1 MVNQTKRKNNR
12 KNKTQKKQIKGGFW
26 PFTSTAKVAPIGL
39 DGKAPESKSWSD
51 TFSGFNF
58 LNSDPCA
65 KLKAAKK
72 KAVDSKKTA
81 DAEIATAQA
90 EVDKNNTV
98 CPSEPDIEMK
108 GGGKNKSNKSKK
120 SKKSKK

>member
-12 KNKTQKKQIKGGFW
+12 KNKTQKKQIKGGVW
-26 PFTSTAKVAPIGL
+26 PFNSNEKVVPIGL
-39 DGKAPESKSWSD
+39 DSKAPESKSWTN

-58 LNSDPCA
+58 LRTDPCS

-81 DAEIATAQA
+81 DAEIASAQA

-108 GGGKNKSNKSKK
+108 GGGKNKSKK
-120 SKKSKK
+120 SKK